1 MRVKVIEDANVLIP
15 NDEHKNFVENGDVIE
30 KNTELVGNKKRIT
43 GLRRGKPFT
52 YKLFITKNNQILY
65 LKSIK
70 PMETTEVTLGYD
82 GEQSTTVNFK
92 PAELFS
98 KMKIGGLVIGAISG
112 FAYAKYKKQD
122 MKKVVLYIGIGASIG
137 YLSAILFDKKNKVL
151 ITSKN

>member
-65 LKSIK
+65 LK
-70 PMETTEVTLGYD
+70 
-82 GEQSTTVNFK
+82 
-92 PAELFS
+92 
-98 KMKIGGLVIGAISG
+98 
-112 FAYAKYKKQD
+112 
-122 MKKVVLYIGIGASIG
+122 
-137 YLSAILFDKKNKVL
+137 
-151 ITSKN
+151 